1 MDKKIIQEK
10 IKELISLIFNIEK
23 IDIHEKDENPDWDS
37 LKHMN
42 FILALEEEFLIKF
55 SNSEIVK
62 MSNFKNIFETI
73 VSKMKNTDK

>member
-1 MDKKIIQEK
+1 MNKQIIQEK

-23 IDIHEKDENPDWDS
+23 IDINEKDENAHWDS

-42 FILALEEEFLIKF
+42 FILALEEEFLVKF

-62 MSNFKNIFETI
+62 MNNFKNVFDAIY
-73 VSKMKNTDK
+73 SKFKNTDK